1 MNDNY
6 RRALSTLLRKIER
19 DVLQLRR
26 SLELPVRGALYE
38 EAGEGDISG
47 SLRAIDLCVE
57 RIGAY
62 ASQFGLARERVA
74 ARWLARVQ
82 LLMDEVAIEE
92 MAPERGGRGFG
103 GVGDA
108 TEVDQVR
115 TLLAELTDALAAIR
129 DTLGIDKRDVI
140 EGEARRQ
147 DGPSRT
153 QRL

>member
-47 SLRAIDLCVE
+47 SLRAIDQCVE
-57 RIGAY
+57 RVGSY
-62 ASQFGLARERVA
+62 ASHLGFARERVPA
-74 ARWLARVQ
+74 QWQARVQ

-92 MAPERGGRGFG
+92 MAPERGGKGFG
-103 GVGDA
+103 GIGDEA
-108 TEVDQVR
+108 EVEQVR
-115 TLLAELTDALAAIR
+115 ALLAELTDALAAIR
-129 DTLGIDKRDVI
+129 NTLGT
-140 EGEARRQ
+140 EGSDATAREARQ
-147 DGPSRT
+147 
-153 QRL
+153 